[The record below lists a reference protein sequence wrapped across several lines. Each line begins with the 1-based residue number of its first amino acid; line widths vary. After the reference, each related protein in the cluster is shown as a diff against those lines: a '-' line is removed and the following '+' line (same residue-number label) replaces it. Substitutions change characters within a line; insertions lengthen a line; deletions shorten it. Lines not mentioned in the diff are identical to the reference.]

1 MLQNEKGEIVS
12 EFESG
17 KLTETFVS
25 LRKSEEDFVGNK
37 LLVKN
42 S

>member
-1 MLQNEKGEIVS
+1 MLQNETEENVS

-17 KLTETFVS
+17 KLKETFVS

-37 LLVKN
+37 
-42 S
+42 